1 MFKVYII
8 NTHQIKLTND
18 YYQFVPSK
26 KLKKVQNSTNET
38 YIKEQLIGQKLLNYI
53 LVADY
58 HLDLSKI
65 EYIYNDYGKPY
76 LKNLN
81 LFFSISHS
89 NGVVVVGVSEKEVG
103 IDLELVRPVPFVLVK
118 KVLSMDELSKYQS
131 LDEKEKLEYF
141 FSIWTKK
148 EALVKKNGTSVI
160 FNANKIAS
168 DKKIYTTSIRL
179 DNQQYLLSSTIANL
193 EIIIKENI

>member
-89 NGVVVVGVSEKEVG
+89 NGVVAVGVSDKEVG
-103 IDLELVRPVPFVLVK
+103 IDLELVRPVPFALVK

-160 FNANKIAS
+160 LNANKIAS

-179 DNQQYLLSSTIANL
+179 DNQQYLLSSTITNL